1 MKPINKF
8 ILHVVHNWGGLTEA
22 LSAKQMQVFI
32 KQFKDEA
39 EDLNLTISDDE
50 LKAAIEI
57 FDTKFKNNPNVAEKD
72 LAKYSVNQ
80 LLRLVRTTSDT
91 KPKDIEITP
100 DVVYNNDD
108 NSIVIYSGDVEG
120 KCVTFGK
127 GEKWCI
133 TKGSYG
139 SYRYSSSSGYPVF
152 YLVKNNNLPSS
163 DTLSF
168 VAIQVRNKPEDQRY
182 VWTGRS
188 NIPNNS
194 EPMSFSQ
201 LVRNIPYL
209 ADIPNLQNILK
220 YIPIEAS
227 VEGKERKYKDGLKF
241 NEWATD
247 LDFEEKKQYV
257 MVRPSRLYSYLF
269 KDLSYEKF
277 VQKVLPKYDRI
288 ADWISINPW
297 VIGFDVLLNNLE
309 YLKPNNQKSIISFVN
324 RPGQEIAI
332 KGKDIIGKEIPFD
345 VSKKLIQDNRI
356 PFDEYFN
363 AYITPDGST
372 IVNIRYDKKNI
383 RVDLITEDDVYDN
396 IKLNTR
402 TQKYLFGYPNIDEI
416 PFDKLIK
423 TITDFNLDS
432 KPIKDIVNKAKESTD
447 GAKQIINVDGK
458 DILFDTA
465 NNTIKAYDLSGNSIK
480 SVKLS
485 APGIREAFLTIAQAN
500 PNIIKNTADTIL
512 NYDNITNYT
521 SPLNKEE
528 LIDIL
533 KEAPANVLINASR
546 GIYITQFNGEDVILA
561 FESNPALTSF
571 RGYAPIANEDTSWRY
586 VLFST
591 LPIPTAYPEFL
602 RKYNITV
609 SDNDI
614 LTLFRNSRYG
624 SNNDYVAKIAFAQM
638 DLPRTEGSNL
648 TMAVRD
654 NTIYIINR
662 EDPSASYK
670 VSPNTGKL
678 LAARLP
684 ARTVA
689 ALAAPAAPAAGD
701 EQAPAA
707 ALAAPVAGAP
717 RRGRPARVAGQAAA
731 VPAPAVA
738 AAGEENNNA
747 LNAALTA
754 AGLVGGFNSLPAT
767 IRRKFVGAQ
776 RAVAVNQNAG
786 ATRRNNM
793 LGGNGR
799 VTGVVLV
806 TNNYNRESALY
817 IIRLT
822 NGAMIGSI
830 VSQPGNSHYIITT
843 NASYAINSPAE
854 LMAAL
859 QQRNLVEM
867 HQYIVNDYLGRN
879 PKHVGEI
886 KSLLEKHIEETK
898 TN

>member
-91 KPKDIEITP
+91 KSKEIEITP
-100 DVVYNNDD
+100 DVVYHNDD
-108 NSIVIYSGDVEG
+108 NSIVIYSGDTEG
-120 KCVTFGK
+120 KCITFGK
-127 GEKWCI
+127 GERWCI
-133 TKGSYG
+133 TKGHFPN
-139 SYRYSSSSGYPVF
+139 YRYSASSGYPVF

-163 DTLSF
+163 DPLSF

-182 VWTGRS
+182 VWTNR
-188 NIPNNS
+188 NNNPNNS

-209 ADIPNLQNILK
+209 ADIPNLQSILK
-220 YIPIEAS
+220 YIPVEAS
-227 VEGKERKYKDGLKF
+227 AEGRERKYRDGLKF

-247 LDFEEKKQYV
+247 LDFEEKKQYI
-257 MVRPSRLYSYLF
+257 MVRSRERSLF
-269 KDLSYEKF
+269 TNLSAEKF

-288 ADWISINPW
+288 ADWISTNPW
-297 VIGFDVLLNNLE
+297 NIGFDILLNNLE

-324 RPGQEIAI
+324 RPGQEIVVN
-332 KGKDIIGKEIPFD
+332 GQQDIIGKKIPFD
-345 VSKKLIQDNRI
+345 VSKKLIQANRI

-363 AYITPDGST
+363 AYVTPDGST

-465 NNTIKAYDLSGNSIK
+465 NNTIKAYDLSDNSIK

-500 PNIIKNTADTIL
+500 PNIIKNTADVIL
-512 NYDNITNYT
+512 NYGDITNYT

-533 KEAPANVLINASR
+533 KEAPANVLINTSK

-561 FESNPALTSF
+561 FDSNPALTSF
-571 RGYAPIANEDTSWRY
+571 RGYAPIANEGTSWRY
-586 VLFST
+586 VPFST
-591 LPIPTAYPEFL
+591 LPVPTAYPEFL
-602 RKYNITV
+602 RKYNINV

-614 LTLFRNSRYG
+614 MTLFRNFRYTT
-624 SNNDYVAKIAFAQM
+624 NDYESKLAFAQM

-684 ARTVA
+684 ARTAA
-689 ALAAPAAPAAGD
+689 ALAAPAAPAAGG

-707 ALAAPVAGAP
+707 APAAPVAGAP

-738 AAGEENNNA
+738 AAGEENNDA
-747 LNAALTA
+747 LTTALTA
-754 AGLVGGFNSLPAT
+754 AGLIGGFNSLPAS

-830 VSQPGNSHYIITT
+830 VSQPGNNHYIITT

-898 TN
+898 IN

>member
-1 MKPINKF
+1 MKSINKF

-91 KPKDIEITP
+91 KPKEIEITP
-100 DVVYNNDD
+100 DVVYHSDD
-108 NSIVIYSGDVEG
+108 NSIVIYSGDAEG
-120 KCVTFGK
+120 KCVTFGR
-127 GEKWCI
+127 GETWCI

-139 SYRYSSSSGYPVF
+139 TYRYSSSKGYPVF

-163 DTLSF
+163 DPLSF
-168 VAIQVRNKPEDQRY
+168 VAIQVRNKPENQRY
-182 VWTGRS
+182 VWTPR
-188 NIPNNS
+188 NNRPNES
-194 EPMSFSQ
+194 EPMSFSS
-201 LVRNIPYL
+201 LVSDIPYL
-209 ADIPNLQNILK
+209 ANIPDLQNILK
-220 YIPIEAS
+220 YIPVEAS
-227 VEGKERKYKDGLKF
+227 AEGRERKYRDGLKF

-247 LDFEEKKQYV
+247 LDFEEKKQYI
-257 MVRPSRLYSYLF
+257 MARRSSSSLF
-269 KDLSYEKF
+269 TNLPTEKF

-288 ADWISINPW
+288 ADWVSTNPW

-324 RPGQEIAI
+324 RPGQEIVVN
-332 KGKDIIGKEIPFD
+332 GQDIIGKKIPFD
-345 VSKKLIQDNRI
+345 VSKKLIQANRI

-363 AYITPDGST
+363 AYVTPDGNT
-372 IVNIRYDKKNI
+372 IVNIRHDKKNI
-383 RVDLITEDDVYDN
+383 RVDLITEDDVFNN

-423 TITDFNLDS
+423 TISDFNLDS
-432 KPIKDIVNKAKESTD
+432 KPIKDIVNNAKESTD
-447 GAKQIINVDGK
+447 GAKQVINVDGK

-465 NNTIKAYDLSGNSIK
+465 NNTIKAYDLSDNTIK

-512 NYDNITNYT
+512 NQDSITNYT

-533 KEAPANVLINASR
+533 KEAPANILINASR

-561 FESNPALTSF
+561 FNSNPALTNF
-571 RGYAPIANEDTSWRY
+571 TGFAPIGNEGTSWGY
-586 VLFST
+586 VRFST
-591 LPIPTAYPEFL
+591 LPVPTAYPEFL

-614 LTLFRNSRYG
+614 MTLFGNFRYTT
-624 SNNDYVAKIAFAQM
+624 NDYASKIAFAQM
-638 DLPRTEGSNL
+638 DLPRAEGSNL
-648 TMAVRD
+648 TMTVRD

-662 EDPSASYK
+662 ANPSASYK

-684 ARTVA
+684 ARTAA
-689 ALAAPAAPAAGD
+689 ALAGPAAPAAGGEQAPAAAPAAPA
-701 EQAPAA
+701 
-707 ALAAPVAGAP
+707 AGAP

-731 VPAPAVA
+731 VPVPVVA
-738 AAGEENNNA
+738 AAGGENDDV
-747 LNAALTA
+747 LDAALIA
-754 AGLVGGFNSLPAT
+754 AGLTGGFNSLPAS
-767 IRRKFVGAQ
+767 IRRKFVGTQ

-799 VTGVVLV
+799 VRGVVLV

-822 NGAMIGSI
+822 DGTMIGSI
-830 VSQPGNSHYIITT
+830 VSQPGNNHYIITT
-843 NASYAINSPAE
+843 DASYAINSPAE

-898 TN
+898 IN

>member
-1 MKPINKF
+1 MKSINKF

-100 DVVYNNDD
+100 DVVYNSDD

-127 GEKWCI
+127 GERWCI

-188 NIPNNS
+188 NVPNNS

-220 YIPIEAS
+220 YIPVEAS
-227 VEGKERKYKDGLKF
+227 AEGKERKYKDGLKF

-247 LDFEEKKQYV
+247 LDFEEKKQYI
-257 MVRPSRLYSYLF
+257 MVRLRDRDLF

-277 VQKVLPKYDRI
+277 IQKVLPKYDRI
-288 ADWISINPW
+288 ADWISTNPW
-297 VIGFDVLLNNLE
+297 IIGFDKLLNNLE

-324 RPGQEIAI
+324 RPGQEIAV
-332 KGKDIIGKEIPFD
+332 KGKDIINKEIPFD
-345 VSKKLIQDNRI
+345 VSKKLIQANRI

-363 AYITPDGST
+363 AYVTSDGST
-372 IVNIRYDKKNI
+372 IVNIRHDKKNI

-432 KPIKDIVNKAKESTD
+432 KPIKDIVNNAKESTD
-447 GAKQIINVDGK
+447 GAKQVINVDGK

-465 NNTIKAYDLSGNSIK
+465 NNTIKAYDLSDNTIK

-500 PNIIKNTADTIL
+500 PNIIKNTADVIL
-512 NYDNITNYT
+512 NYDDITNYT

-533 KEAPANVLINASR
+533 KEAPANVLINANK

-561 FESNPALTSF
+561 FDSNPALTRF
-571 RGYAPIANEDTSWRY
+571 RGYAPTANEGTSWRY
-586 VLFST
+586 VSFST
-591 LPIPTAYPEFL
+591 LPVPTAYPEFL

-614 LTLFRNSRYG
+614 LTLFDRYTT
-624 SNNDYVAKIAFAQM
+624 SNYDSKIAFAQM

-648 TMAVRD
+648 IMAVRD
-654 NTIYIINR
+654 GVVYIINR

-684 ARTVA
+684 ARTAA
-689 ALAAPAAPAAGD
+689 ALAGPAAPAAGD

-707 ALAAPVAGAP
+707 APAAPAAGAP
-717 RRGRPARVAGQAAA
+717 RRGRPAGVAGQAAA
-731 VPAPAVA
+731 VPVPVVA
-738 AAGEENNNA
+738 AAGGENNDA
-747 LNAALTA
+747 LDAALVA
-754 AGLVGGFNSLPAT
+754 AGLTGGFNSLPAT

-786 ATRRNNM
+786 ATRRNNI

-817 IIRLT
+817 IIRLA

-843 NASYAINSPAE
+843 NASYAVNSPAE

-898 TN
+898 IN